1 MKRHPAKRGNEAV
14 SYVRVSDARQVANAS
29 IPTQVATNAAWIR
42 TNGYG
47 AGPVFRD
54 EGVSAKTID
63 RGGLED
69 LLAYCTLHADRIAV
83 VVVFVV
89 SRLSRDTADYF
100 YLRSMLKRL
109 DIAIRSSTEPFDESP
124 FGEYIET
131 QMVSAATLDNR
142 LKSQLTKLRMR
153 GAIEQG
159 RYLWVAPLGYQH
171 GVDAQGRKNLTH
183 DPERAPLMAEGFR
196 LLATGHYG
204 VQEVLRRL
212 EDAGLRTRKGNRVP
226 YSTWASTLR
235 RPVYCGRIVVPEWAI
250 DVQGAFVP
258 IVDEVTWRRVQ
269 VKAFGAK
276 GLESV
281 RRVPSVTAADS
292 PDFPFRR
299 FAHCARCDGG
309 LTGGWSTTP
318 YGRYAYYRCHRGEC
332 RAVSV
337 RAERLQER
345 FVSHLR
351 AVAPPAGL
359 WDGVT
364 KAAEVVYRERSGAG
378 AAARERAEGRLAKL
392 KGQLEH
398 VERAYLR
405 EQSIDADT
413 YRKHRADLQREIS
426 ETVASM
432 PPAVAGPSLPDVLAA
447 ARDLMTRPADA
458 WLSLSGEHRARLQV
472 LLFPDG
478 LKVNAVGEV
487 ATRGS
492 SSLFSSLAAVCG
504 ESSMLVPPDGFA
516 LNALTVRL
524 ADLMESARGWFAL
537 QGSAPCA
544 EPLYSP

>member
-1 MKRHPAKRGNEAV
+1 MKRQPAKRGNEAV

-29 IPTQVATNAAWIR
+29 IPTQVATNAAWILA
-42 TNGYG
+42 NGYD

-54 EGVSAKTID
+54 EGVSAKTMD
-63 RGGLED
+63 RGGLEG
-69 LLAYCTLHADRIAV
+69 LLAYCTLHADRIVV

-109 DIAIRSSTEPFDESP
+109 NIAIRSSTEPFDESP

-153 GAIEQG
+153 SAIEQG

-171 GVDAQGRKNLTH
+171 GIDAQGRKNLTH
-183 DPERAPLMAEGFR
+183 DPERAPLVAEGFR

-226 YSTWASTLR
+226 YSTWAANLR

-258 IVDEVTWRRVQ
+258 LVDEVTWRRVQ
-269 VKAFGAK
+269 VRAFGAK
-276 GLESV
+276 GLETV
-281 RRVPSVTAADS
+281 RRVPSVTATDS

-299 FAHCARCDGG
+299 FVHCARCDGG
-309 LTGGWSTTP
+309 LTGGWTSTP
-318 YGRYAYYRCHRGEC
+318 YRRYAYYRCHRGEC

-337 RAERLQER
+337 RADRLQES
-345 FVSHLR
+345 FVRHLR
-351 AVAPPAGL
+351 AVAPPAKL

-364 KAAEVVYRERSGAG
+364 VAVERVHRDRSGEG
-378 AAARERAEGRLAKL
+378 AAARERVENRLAKL
-392 KGQLEH
+392 RGQLEH

-413 YRKHRADLQREIS
+413 YRKHRAELQQEIS
-426 ETVASM
+426 ETIASM
-432 PPAVAGPSLPDVLAA
+432 PPPVAGPSLPDVLAA
-447 ARDLMTRPADA
+447 ARDLITRPADA

-478 LKVNAVGEV
+478 LKVDAVGEV

-492 SSLFSSLAAVCG
+492 GSLFSSLEAVSG
-504 ESSMLVPPDGFA
+504 DSSMMVPPDGSA
-516 LNALTVRL
+516 LNALTARL

-537 QGSAPCA
+537 PGSPSCCTV
-544 EPLYSP
+544 LSP